1 MRTVQ
6 EQEKMTKIQ
15 KIARKLY
22 WTFYWAGT
30 PQGRDYWADVHK
42 NLCTMGGVDSS
53 HAEWRSTKNYTTP
66 EDPIYYKRIRKLADR
81 LKGAFFWGSSEQDSW
96 YWIGVH
102 DNLLKL
108 ATPPQVSEEIKI
120 GDLCLVWD
128 DGRPSIDRIMITR
141 IREIWGN
148 THKYRDSKL
157 MGWKHAKKLSPE
169 LVALLGK
176 ELRL

>member
-1 MRTVQ
+1 
-6 EQEKMTKIQ
+6 MTKIQ

-22 WTFYWAGT
+22 WSFYWLGT
-30 PQGRDYWADVHK
+30 PQGRDYWEDVHK
-42 NLCTMGGVDSS
+42 NLCTMGGVDSF
-53 HAEWRSTKNYTTP
+53 HAEWRSTKNYATP

-128 DGRPSIDRIMITR
+128 DGRPSIGHTS
-141 IREIWGN
+141 IRNIVTTDNYTFE
-148 THKYRDSKL
+148 YVDSLGKC
-157 MGWKHAKKLSPE
+157 WKHAKKLSPE
-169 LVALLGK
+169 LLESLKKEVGK
-176 ELRL
+176 